1 MEYDHR
7 KEVKRLEEMKSLGS
21 VLLLMQNQKKYIH
34 QVARLIL
41 QICSDAAIANNRSFQ
56 EFAGHFLSF
65 SQCQAGSEGYGRAL
79 DARMSCGDAGVDRL
93 LDQEIIVTAEQLAVT
108 IACWDIAAREPQVS
122 AHPHIPLL
130 SYGICLLEETE
141 LKIIEEFETYSR
153 SCRNLYLP
161 N

>member
-1 MEYDHR
+1 M
-7 KEVKRLEEMKSLGS
+7 SFGS

-65 SQCQAGSEGYGRAL
+65 SQYQAGSEGYGRAL
-79 DARMSCGDAGVDRL
+79 DAVISCGHASVDRL
-93 LDQEIIVTAEQLAVT
+93 LDQEMVVTAEQLAVA
-108 IACWDIAAREPQVS
+108 IAYWEIAAREPQVS

-130 SYGICLLEETE
+130 HYGMCLLEETE
-141 LKIIEEFETYSR
+141 LKIIEEFEIYSR
-153 SCRNLYLP
+153 NSRLLYLP